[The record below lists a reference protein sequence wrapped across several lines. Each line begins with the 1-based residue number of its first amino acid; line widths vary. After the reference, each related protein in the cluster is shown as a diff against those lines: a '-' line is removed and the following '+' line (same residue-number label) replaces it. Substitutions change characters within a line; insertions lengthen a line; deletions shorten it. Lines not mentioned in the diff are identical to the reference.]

1 MKTKVFII
9 SALFLLLLAWP
20 LFPSQDQEG
29 QASSG
34 QEQSEPLPEP
44 EIVPVPEPVEEP
56 PSEGGIMGRLVDELG
71 SPIEGVTV
79 SAVDEGG
86 RVVAETLTDEE
97 GSYGFD
103 KLIAGDY
110 TLTVSYPGISAPIG
124 IQFEEKENRAPI
136 PTGLRVSEIHDD
148 IHGSS
153 FIRARW
159 DKMPDVL
166 SYRCE
171 IRKKDDKQPLVQYEG
186 ILNNSCEFGNLE
198 ENTDYQ
204 VRIFSKNEL
213 GFSTSYALGSFR
225 TKNKPP
231 LAPFGLGVVHAKNYR
246 LELVW
251 RRVEGDK
258 PRGYVIQIK
267 SGKDPWRYYSQ
278 EGLASSQTESFVIEE
293 TGGSGMSYS
302 IADVLENGAPI
313 LENGVSYSLRVLA
326 VDETGTLSAPSSPVY
341 NIVLED
347 TVPPL
352 PLSDI
357 KYEFVSQDRLRISW
371 ETKDRD
377 VAKFRVYYGL
387 NAERWDG
394 IVYTE
399 KRYHDLIVE
408 REKLLNRQLYIAVTA
423 IDRSGNESGYR
434 PVEKRTEV
442 VGGEET
448 AQDFVLSFENV
459 IKDLSPA
466 VRELPKKVEKKPI
479 TRKAPPKVTTPK
491 EYGIA
496 YLARKGFV
504 VENGETATL
513 SEKILLPEDAI
524 IRVNSG
530 GTLIVDGAELIAEK
544 GIWGG
549 VRYQA
554 GSKGSITNTTVSGAL
569 TGIAIIGIQGGVRLD
584 NVVIERCTENG
595 IFVKDSK
602 VEMKVLTVRAN
613 KTGVLLHT
621 SETFIQNSYIEE
633 NEKGVLAYNYRCRI
647 EDSFFRNNSTY
658 GLRVYGGGVVKGCT
672 FRNNYVGAAFEQ
684 GRGSAELL
692 ECRVEK
698 SRIDGIVVTTSD
710 LTIRKTQV
718 SGNGRNGIYVKDRT
732 NPAITESDITNNK
745 KYAVYGGGK
754 VTRCYVAYNN
764 GSTYIDD
771 TQGRGKPDDIAS
783 SSSSRSVKQIFNVD
797 YIEELSG
804 LSVLQ

>member
-9 SALFLLLLAWP
+9 SALFLLLLARP
-20 LFPSQDQEG
+20 LFPPQDQEG

-34 QEQSEPLPEP
+34 QEQAEPLPEP
-44 EIVPVPEPVEEP
+44 EIVPVPEPVEEVAEEP
-56 PSEGGIMGRLVDELG
+56 PSEGGVTGRLVDELG

-97 GSYGFD
+97 GRYRFD
-103 KLIAGDY
+103 KLVAGSY
-110 TLTVSYPGISAPIG
+110 TLTVSYPGTSAPIG

-148 IHGSS
+148 IPGSS

-159 DKMPDVL
+159 DKMPDAL

-171 IRKKDDKQPLVQYEG
+171 IRKKEDKQPLVQYEG

-213 GFSTSYALGSFR
+213 GFSTSYALGSLR

-231 LAPFGLGVVHAKNYR
+231 LAPFGLGVVYAKNYR

-251 RRVEGDK
+251 RRIEGDR

-267 SGKDPWRYYSQ
+267 REKDPWRYYSP
-278 EGLASSQTESFVIEE
+278 EGLASSQAEAFVIEE
-293 TGGSGMSYS
+293 DGGSGMSYS
-302 IADVLENGAPI
+302 ITDI

-352 PLSDI
+352 PPSDI

-377 VAKFRVYYGL
+377 IAKFRVYYGL

-408 REKLLNRQLYIAVTA
+408 RQKLLSRQLYIAVTA

-434 PVEKRTEV
+434 PVEKQTEV
-442 VGGEET
+442 VGGEQT

-479 TRKAPPKVTTPK
+479 KRKAPPKGTAPK
-491 EYGIA
+491 EYGMA
-496 YLARKGFV
+496 LLARKGYV
-504 VENGETATL
+504 VENGETVTL
-513 SEKILLPEDAI
+513 GGKILLPEDAI

-549 VRYQA
+549 IRYQA

-569 TGIAIIGIQGGVRLD
+569 TGIAIIGIQDGVRLN

-602 VEMKVLTVRAN
+602 VEMKVLYVRAN
-613 KTGVLLHT
+613 KTGVLLQN
-621 SETFIQNSYIEE
+621 SEAFIQNSYIEE

-647 EDSFFRNNSTY
+647 EDSLFRNNSTY

-684 GRGSAELL
+684 GLGSVELL
-692 ECRVEK
+692 ECMVEK
-698 SRIDGIVVTTSD
+698 SRVDGIVVTTSD

-732 NPAITESDITNNK
+732 NPVITSSDITNNK

-783 SSSSRSVKQIFNVD
+783 SSSSGSVKQIFNVD
-797 YIEELSG
+797 YIGELSG

>member
-9 SALFLLLLAWP
+9 SALFLLALAWP

-44 EIVPVPEPVEEP
+44 ENVPVPEPAEEVPEEP
-56 PSEGGIMGRLVDELG
+56 PSAGGIMGRLVDELG
-71 SPIEGVTV
+71 NPIEGVAV
-79 SAVDEGG
+79 SAADEGG

-97 GSYGFD
+97 GRYRFD

-110 TLTVSYPGISAPIG
+110 TLTVSYPGTSDPIG
-124 IQFEEKENRAPI
+124 IQFEEKENRASI

-148 IHGSS
+148 IRGGS

-159 DKMPDVL
+159 DNMPDVL

-171 IRKKDDKQPLVQYEG
+171 IRKKGDKQPLVQYEG

-198 ENTDYQ
+198 ENTDYH

-213 GFSTSYALGSFR
+213 GFSTSYALGSIR

-251 RRVEGDK
+251 RRVEGDR
-258 PRGYVIQIK
+258 PSGYVIQIK
-267 SGKDPWRYYSQ
+267 RGKDPWRYYSQ
-278 EGLASSQTESFVIEE
+278 EGLIASQTEAFVIEE
-293 TGGSGMSYS
+293 TGGSGMSCS
-302 IADVLENGAPI
+302 IADV

-352 PLSDI
+352 TPSGI
-357 KYEFVSQDRLRISW
+357 KYEFVSRDRLRISW

-408 REKLLNRQLYIAVTA
+408 RQKLLNRKLYIAVTA

-434 PVEKRTEV
+434 SVEKRTEV
-442 VGGEET
+442 VGGEQT

-479 TRKAPPKVTTPK
+479 TRKTPPKVTTPK

-513 SEKILLPEDAI
+513 SGKILLPEDAI

-530 GTLIVDGAELIAEK
+530 GTLIADGAELIAEK

-569 TGIAIIGIQGGVRLD
+569 TGIAIIGIQDGVRLN

-613 KTGVLLHT
+613 KTGVLLQN
-621 SETFIQNSYIEE
+621 SEAFIQNSYIEE

-647 EDSFFRNNSTY
+647 EDSLFRNNSTY

-718 SGNGRNGIYVKDRT
+718 TGNGRNGIYIKDRT
-732 NPAITESDITNNK
+732 NPVITKSDITNNK

-764 GSTYIDD
+764 GSIYIDD

-783 SSSSRSVKQIFNVD
+783 SSSSGSVKQIFNVD
-797 YIEELSG
+797 YIGELSG